1 MAAGVKS
8 RVEQPELVEKRRGQI
23 VAAAI
28 ELFGRHGYHPTTIR
42 DIATR
47 ANVSIGL
54 IYQYVEDKEDVL
66 YLALIAVLDAYKRE
80 IPTALEGIEHPLERF
95 CAAVRAYTSVIDANT
110 QSTELAYR
118 ETKSLRR
125 DRRAT
130 IKQLENETNE
140 LIAACIRDCM
150 AANLFRAINVDL
162 MTYQIVM
169 LAHTWALKSWHFG
182 PRMSL
187 ETYLDDGL
195 DILLNSVLTP
205 QGKRGFKRL
214 TDNKRGKGGTP

>member
-80 IPTALEGIEHPLERF
+80 IPTALDGIDHPLERF
-95 CAAVRAYTSVIDANT
+95 CAAARAYTYVIDANT
-110 QSTELAYR
+110 QSIELAYR

-125 DRRAT
+125 ERRAT
-130 IKQLENETNE
+130 IKQLESETNE

-150 AANLFRAINVDL
+150 AADL

-214 TDNKRGKGGTP
+214 TDNK